1 VEEIKIILAEKSYII
16 REGLKKIFSGYHS
29 IIIEK
34 EITELSKNTNVLS
47 EKLKYDLLI
56 INSDFFENSLN
67 VFKTQFKKNDS
78 SKIVVISY
86 KYFDDLERFFENYIL
101 INETKQNI
109 EKIFQEIFNKK
120 STGKSEIHDQ
130 ELSTREKEILKEIA
144 LGNTNKEI
152 AENLFISS
160 HTVITHRKNI
170 TKKLGIKTVSGLT
183 VYAILNNIIS
193 IEEAK

>member
-120 STGKSEIHDQ
+120 STGKSEIHDE

>member
-1 VEEIKIILAEKSYII
+1 MEEIKIILAEKSYII

-86 KYFDDLERFFENYIL
+86 KYFDDLERFFENYI
-101 INETKQNI
+101 
-109 EKIFQEIFNKK
+109 
-120 STGKSEIHDQ
+120 
-130 ELSTREKEILKEIA
+130 
-144 LGNTNKEI
+144 
-152 AENLFISS
+152 
-160 HTVITHRKNI
+160 
-170 TKKLGIKTVSGLT
+170 
-183 VYAILNNIIS
+183 
-193 IEEAK
+193 

>member
-1 VEEIKIILAEKSYII
+1 MEEIKIILAEKSYII

-120 STGKSEIHDQ
+120 STGKSEIHDE